1 MYSNMDSTIFT
12 VCCHV
17 YWHTNMCDMYMY
29 MYVQYSAVHVY
40 IHVWSIAVLYCSTEA
55 FVLELIST
63 NHH

>member
-1 MYSNMDSTIFT
+1 MCIGI
-12 VCCHV
+12 
-17 YWHTNMCDMYMY
+17 TNMCDMYMYMY

-40 IHVWSIAVLYCSTEA
+40 IHVWSIAVLYCSTET